1 MNPHTLQVAHI
12 MKDKVMLLQLVVQQ
26 GIPIIKNLKAVIVGT
41 RFTIHSVDQ
50 DILVM
55 DKMPSANP

>member
-1 MNPHTLQVAHI
+1 MNPHTLQVAQI